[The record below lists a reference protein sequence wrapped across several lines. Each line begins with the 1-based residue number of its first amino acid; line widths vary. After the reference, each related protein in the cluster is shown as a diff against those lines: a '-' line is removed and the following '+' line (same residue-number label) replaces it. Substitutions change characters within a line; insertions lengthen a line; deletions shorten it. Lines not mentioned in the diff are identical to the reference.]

1 MTTRQPP
8 HPPPLLLSKLRI
20 ALSCLY
26 DGING
31 NNDVSSAKE
40 AHDFLLI
47 FRSSNIRRAVL
58 SKLRSRKDRS
68 ANNANGASN
77 NDGGGGD
84 VREEED
90 EMDNFVVGS
99 VFHACISLLL
109 ANDVSHRE
117 RIFASQTLNHRCRSL
132 KITEALDIEAEDG
145 ISNGIQRLVEAWEI
159 IRNERS
165 NISSMHGSSSSTFVN
180 YDDTT
185 TQHHTRRRRELKE
198 RSDLILNAW
207 LGRYI
212 PMLARGVNSSDD
224 STPCLNDGANLLS
237 TIIER
242 RTPSLLPISSH
253 ERSEEGDDDD
263 DDDDDDEGKEE
274 KIKGILMMD
283 AIAVCLYTSSI
294 AIVKEEE
301 NEKSSWANAVHSELA
316 SALSIVALRLRY
328 RPTKSNNIDDGTNYY
343 APVSSVTCPIL
354 IDMIV
359 NTVLYVG
366 ECANAIDV
374 VDCIKRI
381 HCHAISNSISACLT
395 ALPESV
401 LLAPTGTL
409 STRSTPSVDRAAL
422 RAASHELRTD
432 DAGLNR
438 VWEVIQH
445 HIINNKEET
454 ERDDLALRLLSCCEA
469 WARFVAVPISIVDVS
484 IGSIAIPYL
493 LHHDVLDGN
502 DTSVFSDHLRRRRQK
517 VRGVAYQYLITIFE
531 SASPS
536 LNRDDILA
544 ASLGVSGGGS
554 VSQHHNKKKKQGSKS
569 KRRQE
574 EKMGRNVV
582 TIQQDAGRSMDEAE
596 MQLNARRN
604 AACIAAAVVFGIS
617 LTDGSVAVSDDW
629 GLRPTASVSSS
640 TNLSQHEHGM
650 CAASAS
656 AAASVLPH
664 LLSLERGCATY
675 TIFDGE
681 NDRRWRTELFSAI
694 TVTTLRRMCGSRLRE
709 IRVLAYEPLMLL
721 SSSLS
726 AAVTVSSNMEQIAIG
741 AICDFVLSLASS
753 CGYPST
759 YFDHLSDNNDD
770 EIEIERNDIRDVART
785 VCSLDNGCIVD
796 TSPSIL
802 ILERL
807 IGACNGA
814 ICEAVSMDQLPPETA
829 VHILSALAKP
839 LNQLGRACKEQKSN
853 FGCSLITISMQALA
867 NVCYQLNS
875 SFSKRSIS
883 QILPLSRL
891 ACMAIA
897 SLSPMLSSLAE
908 LSRIPPTSVT
918 EKEMLETFILSI
930 RCFLQ
935 HVMLS
940 TATIPELMAESTL
953 KATRYDI
960 IGAMRGSGGEDHVGC
975 IALLRLSHESDH
987 LVDAIFDMYGFTILN
1002 DLSRLHEGLKN
1013 SELQRGVNVDYGT
1026 GVCPV
1031 SRRIV
1036 LKVISRL
1043 AIHRMKTTK
1052 DDAGE
1057 GQAVLHSLALA
1068 PLNELKSLKVSQ
1080 LTPEKLFRLC
1090 EAGYDF
1096 AYFSPEVVGDILNNP
1111 SDLDLVFDCVVEGY
1125 SRLKFSSDVD
1135 ALCHQVR
1142 THATTSTYDNQPF
1155 FLADLHNSDDHLI
1168 ITAIPVGSAESWCLF
1183 SVTYQCKT
1191 CVE

>member
-1 MTTRQPP
+1 MTTHHHPPP

-26 DGING
+26 DGNNG
-31 NNDVSSAKE
+31 NNGVSSARE

-68 ANNANGASN
+68 ANNANNAGSSN
-77 NDGGGGD
+77 NSGSGGGD
-84 VREEED
+84 VQEEEED
-90 EMDNFVVGS
+90 EMANDKVVVVGS

-117 RIFASQTLNHRCRSL
+117 RIYAAQTLHHRCRSL

-159 IRNERS
+159 IRHERS
-165 NISSMHGSSSSTFVN
+165 NTIISMHGSSSSSFVN
-180 YDDTT
+180 YEDTT
-185 TQHHTRRRRELKE
+185 TQHDTRRRRELKE

-207 LGRYI
+207 LGRYV
-212 PMLARGVNSSDD
+212 PMLAHGVKNSSDN
-224 STPCLNDGANLLS
+224 STPSCINDGANLLS

-242 RTPSLLPISSH
+242 RTPSLLQISSH

-263 DDDDDDEGKEE
+263 DDDEEGKEE

-328 RPTKSNNIDDGTNYY
+328 RPTKSNNIDDGTNYD
-343 APVSSVTCPIL
+343 APVSSVTTCPIL

-359 NTVLYVG
+359 NTVLHVG
-366 ECANAIDV
+366 ECANAIY
-374 VDCIKRI
+374 VDRIKRRI

-401 LLAPTGTL
+401 LLAPTGSL

-432 DAGLNR
+432 DTGLNR

-502 DTSVFSDHLRRRRQK
+502 ETSVFSDHLRRRRQK
-517 VRGVAYQYLITIFE
+517 VREVAYQYLITIFE

-582 TIQQDAGRSMDEAE
+582 TVQQDAGRSMDEAE

-629 GLRPTASVSSS
+629 GLRPTASVSSSS

-741 AICDFVLSLASS
+741 AICDCVLSLASS
-753 CGYPST
+753 CGYPPT

-839 LNQLGRACKEQKSN
+839 LNQLGRAYKEQKSN
-853 FGCSLITISMQALA
+853 LGCSLITISMQALA

-1057 GQAVLHSLALA
+1057 GQAILHRLALA
-1068 PLNELKSLKVSQ
+1068 PLNEMKSLKVSQ

-1142 THATTSTYDNQPF
+1142 THATTSTYNNQQPF
-1155 FLADLHNSDDHLI
+1155 FLLI
-1168 ITAIPVGSAESWCLF
+1168 CTTPTIT
-1183 SVTYQCKT
+1183 
-1191 CVE
+1191 

>member
-1 MTTRQPP
+1 MTTHHHPP

-31 NNDVSSAKE
+31 NDGVSAKE
-40 AHDFLLI
+40 AHYFLLI

-68 ANNANGASN
+68 ANNANNASTN
-77 NDGGGGD
+77 NNNNGSGGGD
-84 VREEED
+84 VQEEED
-90 EMDNFVVGS
+90 DEMANDNVVVGS

-117 RIFASQTLNHRCRSL
+117 RIFAAQTLNHRCRSL

-145 ISNGIQRLVEAWEI
+145 IINGTQRLVEAWEI
-159 IRNERS
+159 IRSERS
-165 NISSMHGSSSSTFVN
+165 NIIISMHGSSSSSSSSSSFVN

-185 TQHHTRRRRELKE
+185 TQHHTTRRRHELKE

-207 LGRYI
+207 LGRYV
-212 PMLARGVNSSDD
+212 PMLAHGVNSSD
-224 STPCLNDGANLLS
+224 STPSCLNDGANLLS

-263 DDDDDDEGKEE
+263 DDADDEGKEE
-274 KIKGILMMD
+274 KIKGLLMMD

-294 AIVKEEE
+294 AIVKEE
-301 NEKSSWANAVHSELA
+301 NEKSSSWANAVHSELA

-328 RPTKSNNIDDGTNYY
+328 RPTKSNNIDDGTNYD

-366 ECANAIDV
+366 ECANAIY
-374 VDCIKRI
+374 VDYMKRV

-401 LLAPTGTL
+401 LLAPTGSL

-422 RAASHELRTD
+422 RAASNELRSD
-432 DAGLNR
+432 DTGLNR

-445 HIINNKEET
+445 HIINNEEDA

-469 WARFVAVPISIVDVS
+469 WARFVAVPICIVDVS
-484 IGSIAIPYL
+484 IRSIAIPY

-502 DTSVFSDHLRRRRQK
+502 DTSVFSDHLGRRRRQK
-517 VRGVAYQYLITIFE
+517 VREVAYQYLITIFE

-536 LNRDDILA
+536 LKRDDILA

-569 KRRQE
+569 KRRQA

-582 TIQQDAGRSMDEAE
+582 TVQQDAGRSMDEAE

-741 AICDFVLSLASS
+741 AICDCVLSLASS

-839 LNQLGRACKEQKSN
+839 LNQLGRAYKEQKSN
-853 FGCSLITISMQALA
+853 LGCSLITVSMQALA

-1057 GQAVLHSLALA
+1057 GQAILHSLALA

-1125 SRLKFSSDVD
+1125 SRLNFSSDVD

-1142 THATTSTYDNQPF
+1142 THATTSTYNNQPF
-1155 FLADLHNSDDHLI
+1155 FS
-1168 ITAIPVGSAESWCLF
+1168 C
-1183 SVTYQCKT
+1183 
-1191 CVE
+1191 

>member
-1 MTTRQPP
+1 MTTHHPP
-8 HPPPLLLSKLRI
+8 NPPPLLLSKLRI
-20 ALSCLY
+20 ALSCLH
-26 DGING
+26 DGSNSNG
-31 NNDVSSAKE
+31 NDCVKE
-40 AHDFLLI
+40 AHDFLLN
-47 FRSSNIRRAVL
+47 FRSSNIRRAVS

-68 ANNANGASN
+68 VNANIN
-77 NDGGGGD
+77 NNSGD
-84 VREEED
+84 IQED
-90 EMDNFVVGS
+90 DEIVNDNVVGS

-109 ANDVSHRE
+109 ANDVSYRE
-117 RIFASQTLNHRCRSL
+117 RIFAAQTLNHRCRSL

-145 ISNGIQRLVEAWEI
+145 IINGTQRLVEAWEM
-159 IRNERS
+159 IRNER
-165 NISSMHGSSSSTFVN
+165 ILMHSSSTSSIKNNDV
-180 YDDTT
+180 T
-185 TQHHTRRRRELKE
+185 TQQHISRRRSELKIQ
-198 RSDLILNAW
+198 SGSILNSW
-207 LGRYI
+207 LGRYV
-212 PMLARGVNSSDD
+212 PMLAQSVNSAGTS
-224 STPCLNDGANLLS
+224 CLNDGANLLA
-237 TIIER
+237 IVIDG
-242 RTPSLLPISSH
+242 RTPSLLQIASY
-253 ERSEEGDDDD
+253 ENKEGEDDDD
-263 DDDDDDEGKEE
+263 NDDDEGREE
-274 KIKGILMMD
+274 RIKGILMMD
-283 AIAVCLYTSSI
+283 ALAVCLYTSSI
-294 AIVKEEE
+294 AIVKEEG
-301 NEKSSWANAVHSELA
+301 EKKTTSWANAVHSELS

-328 RPTKSNNIDDGTNYY
+328 RSTKSNIDDDGTTY
-343 APVSSVTCPIL
+343 APLSSVTCPIL

-366 ECANAIDV
+366 ECNYSRTTNAIDV
-374 VDCIKRI
+374 DYIRI
-381 HCHAISNSISACLT
+381 HCHAISKSISACLT

-401 LLAPTGTL
+401 LLAPTGS

-422 RAASHELRTD
+422 RAASYELHSNDT
-432 DAGLNR
+432 GLNR

-445 HIINNKEET
+445 QIINKEET
-454 ERDDLALRLLSCCEA
+454 EIDDLAIRLLTCFEA

-484 IGSIAIPYL
+484 IRSIAIPYL
-493 LHHDVLDGN
+493 HHVVFDRD
-502 DTSVFSDHLRRRRQK
+502 DSSVFSDHLRRRRQK
-517 VRGVAYQYLITIFE
+517 VREVAYQYLITIFE

-536 LNRDDILA
+536 LTSDDILA

-554 VSQHHNKKKKQGSKS
+554 VSQHHNKKTKKQGSKS

-574 EKMGRNVV
+574 EKMGRNV
-582 TIQQDAGRSMDEAE
+582 TIQQDDGRSMAAE

-617 LTDGSVAVSDDW
+617 LADGSVAVSDDW
-629 GLRPTASVSSS
+629 GLRPTASASSS
-640 TNLSQHEHGM
+640 TTLCQHEHGM

-664 LLSLERGCATY
+664 LLYLQRGSATS
-675 TIFDGE
+675 TIIFDGE
-681 NDRRWRTELFSAI
+681 NDRRWRIELFSAI
-694 TVTTLRRMCGSRLRE
+694 TVTTLRRMCGSRFRE

-741 AICDFVLSLASS
+741 AICDCVLSLATS
-753 CGYPST
+753 CGYPPT
-759 YFDHLSDNNDD
+759 YFDHPSANNDD
-770 EIEIERNDIRDVART
+770 EIEIERNDIRDVARA
-785 VCSLDNGCIVD
+785 VCSLDKNDFIID

-802 ILERL
+802 ILERM
-807 IGACNGA
+807 IGACSAA
-814 ICEAVSMDQLPPETA
+814 IYEAMSMNSLPPETA

-839 LNQLGRACKEQKSN
+839 LNQLGRTYKEQKSN
-853 FGCSLITISMQALA
+853 LTCSLISVSMQALA
-867 NVCYQLNS
+867 NVCNQLNS
-875 SFSKRSIS
+875 SFSSRSIS

-908 LSRIPPTSVT
+908 LIRIPPTSVT
-918 EKEMLETFILSI
+918 VKEMLDTFILSI

-953 KATRYDI
+953 KETRYDI

-987 LVDAIFDMYGFTILN
+987 LIDAIFDIYGFTILD
-1002 DLSRLHEGLKN
+1002 DLCSLHQGLKN

-1043 AIHRMKTTK
+1043 AIHRIKSTN

-1057 GQAVLHSLALA
+1057 GQVILHSLALA
-1068 PLNELKSLKVSQ
+1068 PLNELKSLKDSP

-1090 EAGYDF
+1090 EASYDF
-1096 AYFSPEVVGDILNNP
+1096 AFFSPEVVGDILNNP

-1125 SRLKFSSDVD
+1125 SRLTFSSDVN

-1142 THATTSTYDNQPF
+1142 THA
-1155 FLADLHNSDDHLI
+1155 
-1168 ITAIPVGSAESWCLF
+1168 IP
-1183 SVTYQCKT
+1183 T
-1191 CVE
+1191 